1 MLADITKVD
10 NIYDLGG
17 RKMNNNSRLKKGLYI
32 QNGKKTVIK

>member
-1 MLADITKVD
+1 
-10 NIYDLGG
+10 LGG